1 MPVAPTPPPVTLDHP
16 GGVPVTLTRGGRGVP
31 GVLLFT
37 LSAAAPL
44 TVVAAVVPTAYA
56 VTGTGALGAAVL
68 VVAVVLGLFSVG
80 YLAMSR
86 RMTHVGAFHAYVARG
101 LGRPA
106 GVGAAWVALIAQNAV
121 QVGLYGVVGAATA
134 PLVARWFGGTGTWWL
149 VALAAW
155 ALVAVLG
162 VAGVTVDR
170 TVLAALLLAEVAV
183 LVVFDLA
190 HLRHA
195 ADGTVDVTAL
205 SPVHLLTPGAGAL
218 LVVAAVG
225 FVGFESAVL
234 LREESRHSRAV
245 PVATYL
251 AVGLVGAVLAFSAW
265 TLTVATGP
273 DRVAAVAGERGTDL
287 LFTLAGD
294 QLGASAVG
302 IGRALLVTSVLAA
315 LVSLHHTTA
324 RYAFALGRERL
335 LPAPFGEASPRTG
348 APRPASVAQSA
359 LGLLVIVACASAGL
373 EPVRHLF
380 YGATVTGALGML
392 LLTAATSF
400 AVLAFFARE
409 ATDENLWRR
418 AVAPGLAAVA
428 LVAVVVL
435 ALADV
440 AVLLGVGPDS
450 PLRWAVAAVFPL
462 TGLAGTLWAV
472 LLRSRRPRAYA
483 RIGLGPESAAAD
495 LPGRGG
501 RRGPLLPLFDEEG
514 TPPTTPQGG

>member
-1 MPVAPTPPPVTLDHP
+1 MPVAPTPPPVTVDRP
-16 GGVPVTLTRGGRGVP
+16 GGLPVTLTRGGRGVP

-37 LSAAAPL
+37 LAAAAPL

-56 VTGTGALGAAVL
+56 VTGADALGAAVL
-68 VVAVVLGLFSVG
+68 VVAAVLGLFSVG

-86 RMTHVGAFHAYVARG
+86 RITHVGAFHAYVARG

-106 GVGAAWVALIAQNAV
+106 GVGAAWVTLIVHNAL
-121 QVGLYGVVGAATA
+121 QVGLYGAVGAVGA
-134 PLVARWFGGTGTWWL
+134 PLLARWFGTAPAWWL
-149 VALAAW
+149 VALTVW

-162 VAGVTVDR
+162 VSGVTVDR
-170 TVLAALLLAEVAV
+170 TALAVLLLAEVAV
-183 LVVFDLA
+183 LVGYGLG

-195 ADGTVDVTAL
+195 ADGTVDLTTL
-205 SPVHLLTPGAGAL
+205 SPAHLLTPGAGAL

-234 LREESRHSRAV
+234 LREESRGPRTV
-245 PVATYL
+245 PAATYL
-251 AVGLVGAVLAFSAW
+251 AVGLVGAVLAFAAW

-273 DRVAAVAGERGTDL
+273 ERIAAVAGERGADL

-294 QLGASAVG
+294 QLGAGAVR
-302 IGRALLVTSVLAA
+302 IGRVLLVTSVLAA
-315 LVSLHHTTA
+315 LVWLHHSTA

-335 LPAPFGEASPRTG
+335 LPAPLGEASPRTG
-348 APRPASVAQSA
+348 APRWASVGQSI
-359 LGLLVIVACASAGL
+359 LGLLVIAGCASAGL
-373 EPVRHLF
+373 EPVRHLL

-418 AVAPGLAAVA
+418 AVAPGLATVA
-428 LVAVVVL
+428 LVAVVLL
-435 ALADV
+435 ALADM
-440 AVLLGVGPDS
+440 AVLLGVGPGS
-450 PLRWAVAAVFPL
+450 PLRWAVPAVFPV
-462 TGLAGTLWAV
+462 TALAGMLWAV
-472 LLRSRRPRAYA
+472 LLRSRRPRTYA

-495 LPGRGG
+495 LPGPPAGG
-501 RRGPLLPLFDEEG
+501 
-514 TPPTTPQGG
+514 